1 MGSVR
6 VSLTAVALL
15 ALLTPGPSAQHFS
28 DWSEPVNLG
37 PVVNSSFADQAP
49 EVSKDGLSLY
59 FQSERPGF
67 GAQDLWVSQ
76 RNSEDDPWG
85 PPVNLGPVINSAAF
99 ESRPSLSRDGHW
111 LFFSSTRPGGFAPGL
126 DLWASYRDHVHDDF
140 DWQTPVHLG
149 AGVNLAFSSEIEAS
163 YIENEDGG
171 APLLFFASNR
181 PGGIGAF
188 DIYVSELLADGTW
201 GAATLVP
208 ELSSTLPDQ
217 AVSVRFDGLEAFI
230 VTGVPPLP
238 SGFDLWVS
246 TRETVFD
253 TWSAP
258 ISLGPVV
265 NSLSLDASP
274 HIASDRQTLYFESN
288 RPGGSGSR
296 DLWMS
301 TRTKSK
307 KN

>member
-6 VSLTAVALL
+6 VSLSAVALL
-15 ALLTPGPSAQHFS
+15 ALLTPAPSGQHFS

-67 GAQDLWVSQ
+67 GAQDLWVSR
-76 RNSEDDPWG
+76 RNSEEEPWG
-85 PPVNLGPVINSAAF
+85 PPENLGPVINSPAF

-111 LFFSSTRPGGFAPGL
+111 LFFSSNRIGGFAPGL
-126 DLWASYRDHVHDDF
+126 DIWASYREYVHDDF
-140 DWQTPVHLG
+140 DWQPPVHLG

-163 YIENEDGG
+163 YVENEDGG

-188 DIYVSELLADGTW
+188 DIYVSELLADGAW
-201 GAATLVP
+201 GAATMVP
-208 ELSSTLPDQ
+208 DLSSTLPDPH
-217 AVSVRFDGLEAFI
+217 VSVRFDGLEAFV
-230 VTGVPPLP
+230 VTGVPPL
-238 SGFDLWVS
+238 FDLWVS
-246 TRETVFD
+246 ARETVFD
-253 TWSAP
+253 AWSAP
-258 ISLGPVV
+258 INLGPVV
-265 NSLSLDASP
+265 NSLSGDESP

-288 RPGGSGSR
+288 RPGGSGNR

-301 TRTKSK
+301 TRTKK
-307 KN
+307 

>member
-1 MGSVR
+1 M
-6 VSLTAVALL
+6 
-15 ALLTPGPSAQHFS
+15 
-28 DWSEPVNLG
+28 NLG
-37 PVVNSSFADQAP
+37 PVVNSSSADQAP

-149 AGVNLAFSSEIEAS
+149 PGVNLAASSEIEAS

-171 APLLFFASNR
+171 APRLFFTSNR

-201 GAATLVP
+201 GTATLVP

-217 AVSVRFDGLEAFI
+217 AVSVRFDGLEAF
-230 VTGVPPLP
+230 VVPGVPPLP
-238 SGFDLWVS
+238 GGFDLWVS
-246 TRETVFD
+246 TRETMFD

-258 ISLGPVV
+258 VTLGPVV
-265 NSLSLDASP
+265 NSSSADGSP
-274 HIASDRQTLYFESN
+274 HIAADRQTLYFESN
-288 RPGGSGSR
+288 RPGGSGGQ
-296 DLWMS
+296 DLWMT
-301 TRTKSK
+301 TRTRNK